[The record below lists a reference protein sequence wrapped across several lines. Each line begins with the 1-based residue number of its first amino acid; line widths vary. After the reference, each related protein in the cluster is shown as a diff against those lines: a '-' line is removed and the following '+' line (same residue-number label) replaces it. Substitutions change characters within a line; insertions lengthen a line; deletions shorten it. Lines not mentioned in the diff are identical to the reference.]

1 MHQVG
6 GELALSSAVSGLA
19 NTLGPAAVP
28 QVMFNDEK
36 REMGRD
42 ESQAEGRLEREKW
55 TELRTMS
62 T

>member
-1 MHQVG
+1 M
-6 GELALSSAVSGLA
+6 SSAVSGLA